1 VDRRQVPRF
10 AARAINFTGWVLR
23 NLGASQESLD
33 QHHAALEQAAHGQ
46 VIVELAIAARQD
58 LAEHCLD
65 HGDLAGAESQLAAAA
80 ALHQGDLVFG
90 WRLDLKHRLIRGRLA
105 LRAGDPGQALAIA
118 TGLEARAAGLGVPRY
133 VSVAR
138 LLRHRASR
146 ALGRPV
152 DLDLVAADLDLLDA
166 SVAIEA
172 WWWTGDVAA
181 DFAVPRW
188 LDRAA
193 ERAGRLARRA
203 GRYGDGLRLAA
214 GRRQQDW
221 QAIARSGPAA

>member
-1 VDRRQVPRF
+1 
-10 AARAINFTGWVLR
+10 
-23 NLGASQESLD
+23 
-33 QHHAALEQAAHGQ
+33 
-46 VIVELAIAARQD
+46 
-58 LAEHCLD
+58 
-65 HGDLAGAESQLAAAA
+65 
-80 ALHQGDLVFG
+80 
-90 WRLDLKHRLIRGRLA
+90 
-105 LRAGDPGQALAIA
+105 
-118 TGLEARAAGLGVPRY
+118 

-138 LLRHRASR
+138 LLRHRAGR